1 MAKRRAL
8 MIIVSCLVGLRA
20 ADAYAADPNR
30 AAAFGW
36 HGSVDTDLAFSEIR
50 SGDFTLMATFPRVA
64 FLLRR

>member
-1 MAKRRAL
+1 MAQRRAL

-36 HGSVDTDLAFSEIR
+36 RGSVDTDFARCCI
-50 SGDFTLMATFPRVA
+50 TFPKLSSP
-64 FLLRR
+64 LLSLPT